1 METIRWFRRLQLWAT
16 GDWQLHHDSV
26 PTHTSHLM
34 RFFWEMSDNPGD
46 QSAPLQAR
54 FGALWLLA
62 FPQIKITF
70 EREEISDHPWD
81 SGKYYGAADGNWE
94 NSVKSQGAYLE
105 GDWGIIVPCTMFL
118 ISCIFHN
125 CLYFSYYMAGY
136 FLDWPH
142 MTNVCIY
149 TYIMK

>member
-70 EREEISDHPWD
+70 EREEISDHQWD
-81 SGKYYGAADGNWE
+81 SLKIW
-94 NSVKSQGAYLE
+94 
-105 GDWGIIVPCTMFL
+105 WGSWWQLGELCEVLRCLLWRDLRHHCPMYNIVF
-118 ISCIFHN
+118 CIVFN
-125 CLYFSYYMAGY
+125 KCLFFILHGWIPSAQTSYTCVAHKCVY
-136 FLDWPH
+136 
-142 MTNVCIY
+142 
-149 TYIMK
+149 K